1 MSLDERI
8 ARFPRRRSKNI
19 SYRETG
25 AGQALVMLHG
35 IGSGSAAWLG
45 QFEGLAGYRLI
56 AWDAPGYGESD
67 FLAPEKPKAAD
78 YAQALHEFLDR
89 LLLKDVVLVGNSL
102 GCLMAGA
109 YAAAHGERVR
119 SMVLLGPAAGY
130 AMLPD
135 REEKLR
141 GRLEELHKLGPE
153 GLAQKRS
160 PTVIAKGSPAAALEL
175 VQRLQREIRPQGVH
189 QALHCLAQGS
199 LVQDARRFQK
209 KVLVACGSE
218 DIITP
223 EAGCKQVASAFPRA
237 EYRTLAGIGHVP
249 QVEAPDLV
257 NDLIGQ
263 FFLSPTRRKS
273 SV

>member
-1 MSLDERI
+1 MGLEERI
-8 ARFPRRRSKNI
+8 AKFPPRKSGAV

-25 AGQALVMLHG
+25 AGQALVLLHG

-45 QFEGLAGYRLI
+45 QFERLAGYRLI
-56 AWDAPGYGESD
+56 AWDAPGYGESG
-67 FLAPEKPKAAD
+67 FLTAEKPRPSD
-78 YAQALHEFLDR
+78 YAEALHAFLDR

-119 SMVLLGPAAGY
+119 SMVLLGPAGGY
-130 AMLPD
+130 AMLAD

-141 GRLEELHKLGPE
+141 SRLEELDRLGPE

-160 PTVIAKGSPAAALEL
+160 PTVIAKGAPASALEL
-175 VQRLQREIRPQGVH
+175 VQWLQRRVRPQGVR
-189 QALHCLAQGS
+189 QALHSLAQGS

-209 KVLVACGSE
+209 KVRVACGAE

-223 EAGCKQVASAFPRA
+223 EAGCRQVASAFPRA

-257 NDLIGQ
+257 NDLLVE
-263 FFLSPTRRKS
+263 FVPR
-273 SV
+273 

>member
-1 MSLDERI
+1 MTLDERI
-8 ARFPRRRSKNI
+8 AKFPRRKSKTI

-25 AGQALVMLHG
+25 AGQALVLLHG
-35 IGSGSAAWLG
+35 IGSSSAGWLG
-45 QFEGLAGYRLI
+45 QLETLVGYRLI

-67 FLAPEKPKAAD
+67 FLATEKPKAAD

-109 YAAAHGERVR
+109 YAAAHGDRVR
-119 SMVLLGPAAGY
+119 SMILLGPAGGY
-130 AMLPD
+130 ALLAD

-141 GRLEELHKLGPE
+141 GRLEELDRLGPE
-153 GLAQKRS
+153 GLAEKRS
-160 PTVIAKGSPAAALEL
+160 PTVVAKNSPPFALEL
-175 VQRLQREIRPQGVH
+175 AKWNQRRVRPQGMR

-199 LVQDARRFQK
+199 LATDARRFQK

-218 DIITP
+218 DVITP
-223 EAGCKQVASAFPRA
+223 EAGCKQIAAAFPRC

-249 QVEAPDLV
+249 QIEDPRQI
-257 NDLIGQ
+257 NELIAG
-263 FFLSPTRRKS
+263 FVPH
-273 SV
+273 